1 MTRRIQKA
9 PMFLGLMAALAMG
22 ACDDGESGGE
32 GGAGGGI
39 IIGEGG
45 AGGEGGVG
53 GGVDMGEG
61 GAGGAVESAVQ
72 SLSIAALDAPLAG
85 AEHRYV
91 VTATYEDGTTGQLA
105 DVDWS
110 STNDDIV
117 SFADGVATFP
127 YGGSATIS
135 ATVGGITADLEVT
148 VGCDY
153 PRFPA
158 NIVLGKPLAPVTW
171 ESVMDEQGNSFPF
184 SLRDASCSAEYKAYD
199 SFLVIVN
206 AEWCPPCQAEIRDLA
221 AESDELEA
229 LGAKIV
235 FITLQNQEGGP
246 IDSRGASRFVS
257 RYGDDLPSIRA
268 GVVGSNPE
276 QFFNNPALIQA
287 FPTSFVVR
295 KRDMQVIAD
304 SRGLQYALH
313 PLFPVILADLEADWS
328 DPAAN
333 IPFENNCED
342 GGDEASEPND
352 MPGQAQTVNMGDA
365 FSGGICTAAPDYFRI
380 EAEGDWTFTVEFTHT
395 TGDLD
400 MAFAGEDGRPL
411 ADQPGSNSSDD
422 NEALQGTGPALVL
435 LYGYGGASAPYN
447 ASLTAR

>member
-1 MTRRIQKA
+1 MTQRIQKA
-9 PMFLGLMAALAMG
+9 PMFLGLLAALAMG
-22 ACDDGESGGE
+22 ACDDGDADGAGGSGGIIVAAGGE
-32 GGAGGGI
+32 GGAGGGADM
-39 IIGEGG
+39 G
-45 AGGEGGVG
+45 
-53 GGVDMGEG
+53 MGEG

-72 SLSIAALDAPLAG
+72 SLSIAALDDALAG

-91 VTATYEDGTTGQLA
+91 VTVTFEDGTTGVPDA
-105 DVDWS
+105 VTWS

-127 YGGSATIS
+127 YGGSATIT
-135 ATVGGITADLEVT
+135 ATVGDVTADLEVT

-158 NIVLGKPLAPVTW
+158 NIILGKALAPVTW
-171 ESVMDEQGNSFPF
+171 DSVMDEQGNSFPF
-184 SLRDASCSAEYKAYD
+184 SLRDASCSVDYKAYD
-199 SFLVIVN
+199 AFLVIVN

-221 AESDELEA
+221 AESDVLEE

-268 GVVGSNPE
+268 GVIGSNPE

-304 SRGLQYALH
+304 SRGLQYSLH
-313 PLFPVILADLEADWS
+313 PLFPLILADLEADWS
-328 DPAAN
+328 DPRAN
-333 IPFENNCED
+333 IMFASNCEE

-352 MPGQAQTVNMGDA
+352 MPGQAQSVNVGDA

-380 EAEGDWTFTVEFTHT
+380 EAEGDWTFTVEFTHA
-395 TGDLD
+395 TGDID

-411 ADQPGSNSSDD
+411 ADREGATSGDD
-422 NEALQGTGPALVL
+422 NEVLQGSGPALIRV
-435 LYGYGGASAPYN
+435 YGYGGASAPYN